1 MGSVHKGVATLFFFE
16 QRAVQDRS
24 VAPLFRNKRGYLQEF
39 PTRATAALQGAAKK
53 GVYVACVLVFVMHAC
68 MCLCWLWQRDQHD
81 DTCLF
86 VFVMHA
92 RSCLCRLLQPPC
104 RKEEDINKGAAVKGA
119 ANQGEFQT
127 SAQDSTHGLMA
138 LPIRGKTATWVPLPL
153 SFLI

>member
-16 QRAVQDRS
+16 QRAVQDRG
-24 VAPLFRNKRGYLQEF
+24 VAPLFRTSPGTKEATSKNSRREQPQPSREPPKRGFML
-39 PTRATAALQGAAKK
+39 RA
-53 GVYVACVLVFVMHAC
+53 
-68 MCLCWLWQRDQHD
+68 CLCLCRLWQRDQHD
-81 DTCLF
+81 HTCLF